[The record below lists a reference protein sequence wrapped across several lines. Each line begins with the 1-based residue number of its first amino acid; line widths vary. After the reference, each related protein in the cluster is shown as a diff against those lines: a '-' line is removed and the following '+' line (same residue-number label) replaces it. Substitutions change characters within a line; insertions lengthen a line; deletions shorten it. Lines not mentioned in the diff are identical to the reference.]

1 MMKNEIIV
9 YVSGDKMDADELMKQ
24 EIFKGSLVLTS
35 KKRTGKFD
43 KRFDKLPLEL
53 QKRRTYDL
61 FSKKFDASDGI
72 ERKMWE
78 LNLAFKKMKNILI
91 ENKVQDISFLIVIK
105 NDNFID
111 FAVSKNMFKIDKSIN
126 VEILCTAEFPKR
138 KR

>member
-1 MMKNEIIV
+1 
-9 YVSGDKMDADELMKQ
+9 
-24 EIFKGSLVLTS
+24 
-35 KKRTGKFD
+35 
-43 KRFDKLPLEL
+43 
-53 QKRRTYDL
+53 
-61 FSKKFDASDGI
+61 
-72 ERKMWE
+72 MWE